1 MGGARAGTR
10 TGRPVSVGNADRGV
24 PASDPWTLT
33 APGINGERV
42 SMRDRSGE
50 TVDFCIVG
58 AGAGGGTL
66 GAKLAEA
73 GFSVVILDAGPHWDP
88 TRDFVSDE
96 SASYRLFWTDERISA
111 GRDPIE
117 LGANNSGVGIG
128 GSTVHYSMVAMR
140 AHPED
145 FRRRSLEGNVDGA
158 ELRDWPLGYRE
169 LEPFYEEV
177 ERDLQVAGP
186 AFYPWGP
193 RRTRYPQREHELNAC
208 ARVLLQGCTRLDIPV
223 APAPIATLSAP
234 HRDRAPCIYR
244 GFCNYGCTT
253 NAKSSV
259 LVTYVPRAI
268 RAGAEIRPNAMVAQI
283 EHDRHGLVTGVLHFR
298 NGGTELYRQRA
309 RNVVVAGYAVE
320 TPRLLLNSA
329 TNLYPA
335 GLANSSGCV
344 GRYFMV
350 HTGDQAF
357 ARFEERI
364 NQYKGPPPGGAL
376 TEHFNRTMP
385 GEAFA
390 CGYTIEV
397 VGPHVVDF
405 ASRMATSRKLW
416 GAPLRR
422 AMLDYNYWS
431 GLGIVGEVLP
441 QRDNRVELCPDE
453 RDRHGLP
460 IPRIVFGYHP
470 NDRAIVEHAQAQM
483 ARILSAAGG
492 EDIWHAARTAHLL
505 GGCRMGDDPRDS
517 VVDADCRTHDIRNLW
532 ICDGSVFP
540 TSTAVNPSL
549 TIQAIASRTAARIRE
564 LAARGEVV

>member
-1 MGGARAGTR
+1 MT
-10 TGRPVSVGNADRGV
+10 SL
-24 PASDPWTLT
+24 TLE

-42 SMRDRSGE
+42 PMRDLSRE
-50 TVDFCIVG
+50 EVDFCIVG

-96 SASYRLFWTDERISA
+96 IASRRLFWTDERISS
-111 GRDPIE
+111 GTHPIE
-117 LGANNSGVGIG
+117 LGANNSGQGVG

-140 AHPED
+140 AHPDD
-145 FRRRSLEGNVDGA
+145 FRRRTLEGDIAGA
-158 ELRDWPLGYRE
+158 ELRDWPLSYAE

-177 ERDLQVAGP
+177 EDDLQIAGP
-186 AFYPWGP
+186 TSYPWGP
-193 RRTRYPQREHELNAC
+193 RRKRYPQREHELNAC
-208 ARVLLQGCTRLDIPV
+208 AKMLVSGCTALGIPV

-234 HRDRAPCIYR
+234 HGDRAPCVYR

-259 LVTYVPRAI
+259 LVTYIPRAI
-268 RAGAEIRPNAMVAQI
+268 RAGAEVRPDAMVARI
-283 EHDRHGLVTGVLHFR
+283 EHDQHGRVTGVLHFR
-298 NGGTELYRQRA
+298 EDRDELHRQRA

-320 TPRLLLNSA
+320 SPRLLLNSA
-329 TNLYPA
+329 TSLFPQ

-350 HTGDQAF
+350 HTGDQVF
-357 ARFEERI
+357 ARFPERI
-364 NQYKGPPPGGAL
+364 NQYKAPPPGGAI

-385 GEAFA
+385 DERFV

-397 VGPHVVDF
+397 VGPHVTDF
-405 ASRMATSRKLW
+405 ASRMATSRRMW

-431 GLGIVGEVLP
+431 GLGMVGEVLP
-441 QRDNRVELCPDE
+441 QRDNRVELYPGE
-453 RDRHGLP
+453 KDRHGLP
-460 IPRIVFGYHP
+460 IARVVFGLHE
-470 NDRAIVEHAQAQM
+470 NDREIVQHAVTQM
-483 ARILSAAGG
+483 TRILAAAGG
-492 EDIWHAARTAHLL
+492 ADCWHADRTAHLI
-505 GGCRMGDDPRDS
+505 GGCRMGTDPGDS
-517 VVDADCRTHDIRNLW
+517 VVDADCRSHDVPNLW

-540 TSTAVNPSL
+540 SSAAVNPSL

-564 LAARGEVV
+564 LVARREA